1 MNIQITRI
9 NNGWITAVSAQTPQ
23 GPQNSATYSDSFDSV
38 LAELAAINEVIKQ
51 LENVGQIISGSPE
64 DR

>member
-23 GPQNSATYSDSFDSV
+23 GPQNTATYSESFDGV
-38 LAELAAINEVIKQ
+38 LEELTAINEVIKPQ
-51 LENVGQIISGSPE
+51 PKPIIPGSPE